1 MTGQADDQR
10 ETLISLS
17 NVSFTYGGDGQY
29 ALKDVSLDIKKG
41 EYLAVLGP
49 CGAGKTT
56 LCLTLNGI
64 IPNMLMGELTGK
76 VLVKGR
82 DTSEYPVREMA
93 KTVGMVFDNP
103 EYQLSQLTVREE
115 VALGLEN
122 LGVPVAEMKRR
133 IAEVLEIVGLVG
145 LEERSPMALSGGQ
158 QQRLAIAAAMAMY
171 PEVLVLDEPTTNL
184 DPIGKEEVFAV
195 LHRLNRERGM
205 TIVIA
210 DHEVEAVAEYANKV
224 VVLNDGRIVASG
236 PPADVFGRVDLL
248 ADIGLRAPQVCQ
260 LAYELEKRGVRWGEP
275 YPLTCDDAEEQIKRK
290 VAQRLCGTGVR

>member
-1 MTGQADDQR
+1 MSDRAGEQA

-17 NVSFTYGGDGQY
+17 NVSFTYGADGQY
-29 ALKDVSLDIKKG
+29 ALKDIDLDIRKG
-41 EYLAVLGP
+41 EYLAIVGP

-64 IPNMLMGELTGK
+64 IPNMLMGELTGR
-76 VLVKGR
+76 VVVKGL

-122 LGVPVAEMKRR
+122 LGIPVAEMKRR
-133 IAEVLEIVGLVG
+133 IAEVLEIVGLAG

-195 LHRLNRERGM
+195 LQRLNRERGM

-210 DHEVEAVAEYANKV
+210 DHEVEAIAEYASEV
-224 VVLNDGRIVASG
+224 LVLNNGMIVASG
-236 PPADVFGRVDLL
+236 APADVFSRVDLL
-248 ADIGLRAPQVCQ
+248 DDIGLRAPQVCQ
-260 LAYELEKRGVRWGEP
+260 VAYQLERRGVRWEKP
-275 YPLTCDDAEEQIKRK
+275 YPLTCDEAAEQIKRK
-290 VAQRLCGTGVR
+290 VAQRLCGTGMR